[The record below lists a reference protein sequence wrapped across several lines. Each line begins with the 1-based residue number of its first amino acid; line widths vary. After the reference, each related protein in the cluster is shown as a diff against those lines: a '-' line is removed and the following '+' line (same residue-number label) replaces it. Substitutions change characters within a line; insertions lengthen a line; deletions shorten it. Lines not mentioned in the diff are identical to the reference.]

1 MAALVAWEVKHK
13 ENKESSSTSLSRGGG
28 GLSRSGSESEITA
41 KSLLEDCF
49 PDTLKRHLPETPR
62 KTPNAQTPSKKKPEE
77 PATGIHQR
85 KLFDDGETSGLD
97 FGPYLLLRIAFIR

>member
-1 MAALVAWEVKHK
+1 MAWEVKHK
-13 ENKESSSTSLSRGGG
+13 ENKESCSTSLSRGGG

-77 PATGIHQR
+77 PAAGIHQR
-85 KLFDDGETSGLD
+85 KLFDDGETSSGLD
-97 FGPYLLLRIAFIR
+97 FFPYLLLRRAFIR

>member
-13 ENKESSSTSLSRGGG
+13 ENKESCSTSLSRGGG
-28 GLSRSGSESEITA
+28 GGGLSWSGSESEITA

-49 PDTLKRHLPETPR
+49 PHTLKRHLPETPR

-77 PATGIHQR
+77 PAAGIHQR
-85 KLFDDGETSGLD
+85 KLFDDGETSDLD
-97 FGPYLLLRIAFIR
+97 FGPY